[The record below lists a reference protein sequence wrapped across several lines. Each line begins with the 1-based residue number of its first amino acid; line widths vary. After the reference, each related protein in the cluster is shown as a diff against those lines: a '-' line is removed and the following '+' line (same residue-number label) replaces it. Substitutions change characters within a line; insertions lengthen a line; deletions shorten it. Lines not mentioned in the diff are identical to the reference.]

1 MLSNFATSDRPATPD
16 EAGVYEDFGLRASWG
31 ERIVTGVAVT
41 LALLFVTTVAVLM
54 GMA

>member
-1 MLSNFATSDRPATPD
+1 MPFNFAEPDRPLPSDDA
-16 EAGVYEDFGLRASWG
+16 AVYDDFGLRASLG
-31 ERIVTGVAVT
+31 ERVVTVLAVT